1 MIFIS
6 LSSLSI
12 GTTIFEMG
20 RMKIKKHSKRG
31 KQKEVR
37 HLSEEIKFGMFV
49 YKNNLD
55 SIPRTALLIEPEHQ
69 PEGDNLD
76 DFSES
81 ISLHSSDDD
90 ELSYLSEDDDELSY
104 LSEDP
109 QKSEIIEAVLGI
121 ESQEQKDYQALDA
134 LLVDK
139 SNHDINALEYVLE
152 AWEPR
157 KTALIQALELG
168 LWEIIEKLLHHNA
181 DPNLFDDHPIPVGK
195 PGMSPLMISLQDNNC
210 PVKVVKLLFKYGAD
224 PNMECT
230 VMEEMEEDYYPC
242 RYFPIW
248 FACEAFK
255 NNSNS
260 IVALE
265 KLKLLIGINSF
276 KLDPQCYPEGQS
288 EEDEDSQSVKTL
300 IRKVQVKAILSRVK
314 GLVRAFVVFRR
325 MRLSLLHEKYQPGG
339 LGFLEAKQH
348 FETLSG

>member
-1 MIFIS
+1 MLLIKKNFIFIS

-12 GTTIFEMG
+12 GTTISQMG
-20 RMKIKKHSKRG
+20 RKKIKKHSKWG

-90 ELSYLSEDDDELSY
+90 ELSYLSED
-104 LSEDP
+104 P
-109 QKSEIIEAVLGI
+109 QKSEIIEAVK
-121 ESQEQKDYQALDA
+121 QKDYQALDA

-168 LWEIIEKLLHHNA
+168 LWEIIEKLLDHNA
-181 DPNLFDDHPIPVGK
+181 DPNLFDDHPIPVGE

-314 GLVRAFVVFRR
+314 GLVKAFVVLRR

-348 FETLSG
+348 FETLLVRL

>member
-1 MIFIS
+1 
-6 LSSLSI
+6 
-12 GTTIFEMG
+12 MG
-20 RMKIKKHSKRG
+20 RKKIKKHSKG
-31 KQKEVR
+31 KKQKEVR
-37 HLSEEIKFGMFV
+37 HLSEEIQFGKFV
-49 YKNNLD
+49 YANNLD
-55 SIPRTALLIEPEHQ
+55 SKSSRSLFIEPEHQ
-69 PEGDNLD
+69 PEGVNLD

-81 ISLHSSDDD
+81 IFLHSSDDG
-90 ELSYLSEDDDELSY
+90 EFSYLSEDDDESSYLTEDDDERSYLSEDDDEFSY

-109 QKSEIIEAVLGI
+109 QKSEIIEAVK
-121 ESQEQKDYQALDA
+121 QKDYQALDA

-168 LWEIIEKLLHHNA
+168 LWEIIEKLLDHNA
-181 DPNLFDDHPIPVGK
+181 DPNLFDDHPIPVGE

-314 GLVRAFVVFRR
+314 GLVKAFVVFRR
-325 MRLSLLHEKYQPGG
+325 IRLSLLHEKYQPGG
-339 LGFLEAKQH
+339 LGFHEAKQH